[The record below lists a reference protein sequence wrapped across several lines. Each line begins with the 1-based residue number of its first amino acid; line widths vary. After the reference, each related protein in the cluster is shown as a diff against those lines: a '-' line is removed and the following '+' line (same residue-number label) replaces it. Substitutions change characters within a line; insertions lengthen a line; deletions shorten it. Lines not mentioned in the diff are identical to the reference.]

1 MFNKMSQELK
11 KILTSLQDFQTLS
24 FTETVVNFLFCI
36 FLSFILR
43 IFYIKYSTSLSGKQ
57 HIGNIL
63 ITLSLVVFLVISIV
77 KSSIALSLG
86 LVGALSIVRFRTPIK
101 EPEELVYL
109 FLAIGVG
116 LGFAAGHTWLTTL
129 ITLLILMTIYFWSR
143 KKKNSIFEYNVIVS
157 WDNQKISLDLLSSS
171 ILEHVESLKFNRID
185 KTTSS
190 STVVLTIV
198 PKQIRDIDKITSSI
212 KAIDSGVEISIY
224 ENISNW

>member
-1 MFNKMSQELK
+1 MSQELQ
-11 KILTSLQDFQTLS
+11 KILSSLQNYQTLS
-24 FTETVVNFLFCI
+24 FTETVINFLFCI
-36 FLSFILR
+36 FLSFIVK
-43 IFYIKYSTSLSGKQ
+43 IFYVKYSTSLNGKQ

-63 ITLSLVVFLVISIV
+63 TTLSLVVFLVISII

-129 ITLLILMTIYFWSR
+129 ITLLILATIYFWSR
-143 KKKNSIFEYNVIVS
+143 NKKNSIVEYNVIVS

-171 ILEHVESLKFNRID
+171 ILDHVESLKFNRID

-198 PKQIRDIDKITSSI
+198 PKQISDIDKITKSI
-212 KAIDSGVEISIY
+212 KAIDSKVEISIY

>member
-1 MFNKMSQELK
+1 MSQELQ
-11 KILTSLQDFQTLS
+11 KILSSLQDYQTLS
-24 FTETVVNFLFCI
+24 FTETVINFLFCI
-36 FLSFILR
+36 FLSFIVK
-43 IFYIKYSTSLSGKQ
+43 IFYVKYSTSLTGKQ

-63 ITLSLVVFLVISIV
+63 TTLSLVVFLVISII

-129 ITLLILMTIYFWSR
+129 ITLLILATIYFWSR
-143 KKKNSIFEYNVIVS
+143 NKKNSIVEYNVIVS

-171 ILEHVESLKFNRID
+171 ILDHVESLKFNRID

-198 PKQIRDIDKITSSI
+198 PKQITDIDKITKSI
-212 KAIDSGVEISIY
+212 KAIDSKVEISIY